1 MSNSNQTEANIVWM
15 IADMVRGCGGR
26 NDDPALPIML
36 AYCALN
42 KSSDACDIEINL
54 EGISEGNQKTL
65 DTYTRSVEH
74 LSQKFSPEELKEFI
88 LNFDAA
94 EYFGKFAGEHST
106 PKSVCDLACAVLGI
120 DEGDSV
126 ADLGCG
132 FGSFLVDAAITAN
145 PSYLF
150 GVDLNPEALDI
161 TKLKLSLLDVDSE
174 VELGDMLD
182 ISPDKKFDKVFANY
196 PFGMRTQFLKM
207 GRDAL
212 YLDVMLGE
220 TNMGRPSSADWVFN
234 YAAFNLLSEDGR
246 AVSLGAS
253 GAMFNGGDVKARKYF
268 VDNNM
273 IQAVIAL
280 PGKMFAN
287 TGIPTTM
294 VVLGKNDGDIRM
306 VDATDLATPGR
317 RWNILDAESI
327 ETILERL
334 NSDGESSRL
343 VTKEEFGQAE
353 YRLDPQRYL
362 GRDLELENP
371 VKFGSVIE
379 SVERGATFRAAELDK
394 METAEDTGFKYLKLA
409 DISDGIIST
418 DLTNLVALDDSSKKQ
433 WLQTG
438 DIVFSKNGAPFKV
451 AVADVAEGETILAN
465 GNLYIVR
472 VDKEKV
478 DPYFI
483 AAFFSSNVG
492 KEALALMTVGTSIP
506 NLPLRNLKDIQ
517 IPLLPMDVQNEIA
530 ERYQASLDEIE
541 VLRIKTDKAR
551 IAASEAYDM
560 VVAR

>member
-1 MSNSNQTEANIVWM
+1 MSSSNQTEANIVWM

-26 NDDPALPIML
+26 NDDPTLPIML

-42 KSSDACDIEINL
+42 KSSDTCDIEINL
-54 EGISEGNQKTL
+54 EEIAEGNQKTL
-65 DTYTRSVEH
+65 DTYTRAVEY

-94 EYFGKFAGEHST
+94 EYFGRFAGEHST
-106 PKSVCDLACAVLGI
+106 PKSLCDLACAVLGI
-120 DEGDSV
+120 DDGDSV

-132 FGSFLVDAAITAN
+132 FGSFLIDAAKVAN

-150 GVDLNPEALDI
+150 GVDLNQKAVDI
-161 TKLKLSLLDVDSE
+161 TKLKLSLVDADSE

-182 ISPDKKFDKVFANY
+182 INPDKKFDKIFANY

-234 YAAFNLLSEDGR
+234 YAIFNLLPEDGR

-280 PGKMFAN
+280 PGKMFAS
-287 TGIPTTM
+287 TSIPTTM

-306 VDATDLATPGR
+306 VDATDLAIPGR
-317 RWNILDAESI
+317 RWNTLDAESI

-334 NSDGESSRL
+334 ASDGENSRL
-343 VTKEEFGQAE
+343 ATKEELEQAE

-371 VKFGSVIE
+371 VKFESVIE

-409 DISDGIIST
+409 DISDGIISS

-451 AVADVAEGETILAN
+451 AVADVPEGETILAN

-478 DPYFI
+478 NPYFI

-551 IAASEAYDM
+551 IAAGEAYDM